1 MAVMPLVALALC
13 VVYLLLVFGL
23 RSLLRWRSTGSSG
36 VTPPGGRH
44 YEEGAADALFLVG
57 LVLDL
62 GAPLLVIAGALP
74 VLEGLAGLTATVV
87 GSLLFAG
94 AIAFALMAQHEMGAA
109 WRTGVVAVADD
120 PLVTSGPFALVR
132 HPVYTA
138 TLVASLAVA
147 LIVPTALAVL
157 ALAACVAG
165 LELQT
170 RAVEEPHLLSRHG
183 EAYRAYARRTGRF
196 APLLGRLRVPR

>member
-1 MAVMPLVALALC
+1 MTAMPLVALALC

-36 VTPPGGRH
+36 VTPPGGRR

-74 VLEGLAGLTATVV
+74 VLEGLAGLTATMV

>member
-1 MAVMPLVALALC
+1 MPLVALALC

-36 VTPPGGRH
+36 VTPPGGRR

-62 GAPLLVIAGALP
+62 GTPLLVIAGALP
-74 VLEGLAGLTATVV
+74 VLEGLAGVAATVV

-94 AIAFALMAQHEMGAA
+94 AIALALMAQHEMGAA

-183 EAYRAYARRTGRF
+183 EAYRAYAQRTGRF
-196 APLLGRLRVPR
+196 APLLGRLRTPR

>member
-1 MAVMPLVALALC
+1 MPLVALALC
-13 VVYLLLVFGL
+13 LVYLLLVFGL

-36 VTPPGGRH
+36 LTPPGGRR

-57 LVLDL
+57 LLLDL

-74 VLEGLAGLTATVV
+74 VLEGLAGVTATVI

-94 AIAFALMAQHEMGAA
+94 AIALALMAQHEMGAA
-109 WRTGVVAVADD
+109 WRTGVVSESDD
-120 PLVTSGPFALVR
+120 PLVVSGPFALVR

>member
-1 MAVMPLVALALC
+1 MPLVALALC
-13 VVYLLLVFGL
+13 LVYLLLVFGL

-36 VTPPGGRH
+36 VTPPGGRR

>member
-1 MAVMPLVALALC
+1 MPLVALALC
-13 VVYLLLVFGL
+13 LVYLLLVFGL

-36 VTPPGGRH
+36 VTPPGGRR

-74 VLEGLAGLTATVV
+74 VLEGLAGLTATMV

>member
-1 MAVMPLVALALC
+1 MTAMPLVALALC
-13 VVYLLLVFGL
+13 LVYLLLVFGL

-36 VTPPGGRH
+36 VTPPGGRR

-74 VLEGLAGLTATVV
+74 VLEGLAGVTATVV

-94 AIAFALMAQHEMGAA
+94 AIALALMAQHEMGAA

-183 EAYRAYARRTGRF
+183 EAYRAYAQRTGRF